1 MGGELSPV
9 LIQEHTNALEFELI
23 QPPVREKLRL
33 MPRAFS
39 LIGYAVA
46 GFAWLAAAL
55 AATVVA
61 WFAIIIT
68 GQYPSGLFDF
78 NARAW
83 RFLVTSNCY
92 GLLLVDAR
100 PSYSGAPDLAYP
112 VQANVTRLPQYNRLL
127 TAFRFPLL
135 IPLYIVYVLVML
147 AAFAAA
153 LPSIATLK
161 LFRRQPASLYRVV
174 AFAMRVYANITSS
187 MFLLTEILWLSN

>member
-1 MGGELSPV
+1 MNEGISPV
-9 LIQEHTNALEFELI
+9 VIQGHARALEFTI
-23 QPPVREKLRL
+23 SQPTVRQKLRITL
-33 MPRAFS
+33 MTAS
-39 LIGYAVA
+39 LVPYIFA

-61 WFAIIIT
+61 WFAIVLT

-92 GLLLVDAR
+92 ALLLVDTR
-100 PSYSGAPDLAYP
+100 PPYSGAPEPAYP

-135 IPLYIVYVLVML
+135 IPLYVVYLIVIF
-147 AAFAAA
+147 AAFAAL
-153 LPSIATLK
+153 LPSIVTLR
-161 LFRRQPASLYRVV
+161 LFRHQPASLYRII
-174 AFAMRVYANITSS
+174 AFAMRVYASITSS
-187 MFLLTEILWLSN
+187 IFLLTEILWISN